1 MVWVMTKN
9 TYRSMLPLLWLA
21 AACASHPAV
30 PLTPL
35 EIPSYPADDPRTET
49 GGFVREVRLVEV
61 ESDATNY
68 ILMAWRTGEILTLG
82 AMTQGPFEGDVRW
95 SINGAVLDFT
105 AELKPASQHV
115 VVRATGA
122 PPAAADAFGE
132 TAGFRDY
139 RWTNIELKA
148 PLWITGD
155 ECSLTLTFQPKTG
168 SRVSLPTDGVFAARL
183 VAR

>member
-82 AMTQGPFEGDVRW
+82 AMTQGPFEGDVK
-95 SINGAVLDFT
+95 GL
-105 AELKPASQHV
+105 
-115 VVRATGA
+115 
-122 PPAAADAFGE
+122 
-132 TAGFRDY
+132 GF
-139 RWTNIELKA
+139 
-148 PLWITGD
+148 IT
-155 ECSLTLTFQPKTG
+155 EEIRCFSVSYPKT
-168 SRVSLPTDGVFAARL
+168 STKIE
-183 VAR
+183 